1 MAVEESLRS
10 KTLYKI
16 ELYLIKIIPMT
27 IAGIYLTNTILSY
40 FCIDLPILSLIGGM
54 SLLPLLFLYIS
65 SYVFRFCAYHRMFLH
80 YIVINDV
87 SSYFDYYTDGVFFS
101 NRAFF
106 LAQIIIAGIFMYVI
120 AYLKFRK

>member
-80 YIVINDV
+80 YIVINDAL
-87 SSYFDYYTDGVFFS
+87 SYFDYCTDGVFFS

-106 LAQIIIAGIFMYVI
+106 LTQIIIAGIFMYVI